1 MKTKKQVYFLLLYLI
16 VFSACLVCDHPFL
29 IGDELLSEFADE
41 DESRD
46 PEDDVNYKYV
56 LNPID

>member
-1 MKTKKQVYFLLLYLI
+1 
-16 VFSACLVCDHPFL
+16 L
-29 IGDELLSEFADE
+29 IGDELLSEVADE
-41 DESRD
+41 DESHD